1 MGNELRLTDVG
12 AGLIPPFPTMVPV
25 DVQRYHNAAAAAG
38 ATHIDTRPRVAL
50 AVYADMDTVATID
63 VGRELYLAGYTTDL
77 PVADVDAQLAAEALR
92 GGVG

>member
-1 MGNELRLTDVG
+1 MNDLALTDAG
-12 AGLIPPFPTMVPV
+12 AGLITPFPTLVPV

-63 VGRELYLAGYTTDL
+63 VGRELYLSGYTTEL
-77 PVADVDAQLAAEALR
+77 PVADVDARLAEEALR
-92 GGVG
+92 GGIR